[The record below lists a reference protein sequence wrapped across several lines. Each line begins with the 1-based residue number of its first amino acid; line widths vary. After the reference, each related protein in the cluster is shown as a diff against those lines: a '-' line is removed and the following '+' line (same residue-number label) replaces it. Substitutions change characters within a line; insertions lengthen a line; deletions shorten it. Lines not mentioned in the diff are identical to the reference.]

1 MENNI
6 AENMCKTREKM
17 KVKEHKTGNEKIES
31 KRSHIISLFYSKSL
45 PFLLSFLLELN

>member
-17 KVKEHKTGNEKIES
+17 KVKEHKTGNEKIEN
-31 KRSHIISLFYSKSL
+31 KRIQYNLRYCRKKNEKQAL
-45 PFLLSFLLELN
+45 RKQK